1 MTNLV
6 NKFFV
11 IDVDLYNSQFL
22 VSINQDNEDLV
33 ISLIETGILHSAE
46 DPELKYYMEP
56 FLDMGKTNLARTVRH
71 DNGVVSIKITK
82 FDENDINNMATL
94 IHELSHAA
102 MFTFDRIGMPHNPDT
117 DEAYSY
123 LLGFLTKKFF
133 ENVR

>member
-1 MTNLV
+1 MINLV
-6 NKFFV
+6 SKFFV

-33 ISLIETGILHSAE
+33 VSLIEAGVLHSAE

-71 DNGVVSIKITK
+71 DNGVVSIKISK
-82 FDENDINNMATL
+82 FDKDDPGNMATL
-94 IHELSHAA
+94 IHELSHAVQ
-102 MFTFDRIGMPHNPDT
+102 FTFDRIGMPHNADT

-123 LLGFLTKKFF
+123 LIGFLTKKFF
-133 ENVR
+133 EKLN